1 MRCVICKQGE
11 TSLRTTTITLERDQ
25 LTLVVKNI
33 PAEVCENCGEAYLDE
48 HIAAHI
54 LESAEDAA
62 SAGVRVEVREYVA
75 A

>member
-25 LTLVVKNI
+25 LILVVKSI

-48 HIAAHI
+48 RIAAHI